1 VLAQLLW
8 WFLTLVR
15 PAYTGMPIDPYRP
28 QLYRLA
34 VVGLAALVVIAWFA
48 LLRRRFG
55 PLTLAVAGLGWLAV
69 LGLVLAAVTPGGSY
83 LAALPALAGAVGG
96 LVALRL
102 RDAWTVVPLTAG
114 AAVGVVILAP
124 TVVLLFPALGMA
136 TGGVGA
142 LFATLL
148 GLAALPVLDLLLP
161 EAGGQ
166 RGLVALRARRIG
178 LGVPVL
184 ALVATLAVGGTAF
197 AVDRFD
203 PAHPVPT
210 HLMYALDSDTG
221 QARWVSYESSPQ
233 PWTAGYVSSS
243 SKEDLLPT
251 FPEIGGAEVLT
262 GPAQA
267 ASLPPAAVSVLSDT
281 ASGGSRTL
289 RLKVVP
295 QRSVRLAALHV
306 ESASAT
312 VERASTG
319 GFPLPVDADGP
330 WSFGLIFHAPPAEG
344 FEVELTLRPTGTG
357 PVRIRVEDGSD
368 GLEGLPGFR
377 ARPAGVGVMGSHSS
391 ELVLVAKT
399 YTF

>member
-1 VLAQLLW
+1 
-8 WFLTLVR
+8 
-15 PAYTGMPIDPYRP
+15 
-28 QLYRLA
+28 
-34 VVGLAALVVIAWFA
+34 
-48 LLRRRFG
+48 
-55 PLTLAVAGLGWLAV
+55 
-69 LGLVLAAVTPGGSY
+69 
-83 LAALPALAGAVGG
+83 
-96 LVALRL
+96 
-102 RDAWTVVPLTAG
+102 
-114 AAVGVVILAP
+114 VVILAP

-161 EAGGQ
+161 AAGGQ
-166 RGLVALRARRIG
+166 RGLIALRARRIG

-210 HLMYALDSDTG
+210 HLMYALDADTG
-221 QARWVSYESSPQ
+221 QARWVSNESSPQ

-243 SKEDLLPT
+243 AKEDLLPT
-251 FPEIGGAEVLT
+251 FPEIGGTEMLT

-281 ASGGSRTL
+281 ASGERRTL
-289 RLKVVP
+289 RLEVVP

-306 ESASAT
+306 EAASAV

-319 GFPLPVDADGP
+319 GFALPVDADGP
-330 WSFGLIFHAPPAEG
+330 WSFGLVFHAPPAEG
-344 FEVELTLRPTGTG
+344 FEVELTLRPTGNG
-357 PVRIRVEDGSD
+357 PIRIRVEDGSD
-368 GLEGLPGFR
+368 GLDNLPGFR
-377 ARPAGVGVMGSHSS
+377 PRPPGVGVLGSHSS